1 MNDLLDKKTLKL
13 PLELDQIKNMIPH
26 RYPFLL
32 IDRVN
37 KLNPGVEGEAIK
49 NVTANEPFFQGHF
62 PGEAIMPGVLIIEAM
77 AQLIAVIYVSKA
89 IVELESNNSLN
100 DNNYADRVGYL
111 AAVKNIKFKNKV
123 IPGDQLILHA
133 KVVGKMG
140 ALSQVKV
147 WAEVNGK
154 IVVEGSI
161 SVSEKV

>member
-1 MNDLLDKKTLKL
+1 MTNLLEKKSLKL

-37 KLNPGVEGEAIK
+37 ELNPGVSGVAIK

-89 IVELESNNSLN
+89 LVEVESQETSN
-100 DNNYADRVGYL
+100 DINYADRVGYL
-111 AAVKNIKFKNKV
+111 AAVKNIKFKHKV
-123 IPGDQLILHA
+123 VPGDQLVLRA

-140 ALSQVKV
+140 VLSQVQV

-154 IVVEGSI
+154 TVVEGSI
-161 SVSEKV
+161 SVSEKM

>member
-1 MNDLLDKKTLKL
+1 MTNLLEKKSLKL

-37 KLNPGVEGEAIK
+37 ELNPGVSGVAIK

-89 IVELESNNSLN
+89 LVEVESQETLN
-100 DNNYADRVGYL
+100 DINYADRVGYL

-123 IPGDQLILHA
+123 VPGDQLVLRA

-140 ALSQVKV
+140 VLSQVQV

-154 IVVEGSI
+154 TVVEGSI
-161 SVSEKV
+161 SVSEKM